1 MGGRGSSWDSDK
13 KPKGGEGKERF
24 SPFGIGDTIPSVGEL
39 KKSIGK
45 KGRPYSID
53 NALKNVNP
61 NHNYEYSE
69 FSENCQRCVIA
80 YELRRRGYNVT
91 ALPTYKGDKLPYST
105 GNGRGIWQKA
115 FRHAK
120 PVRVGA
126 TTTQA
131 AQNKVEKQM
140 KSWGKGT
147 RGIIQ
152 IPGHVFNCE
161 NVNGKIRYVDAQTG
175 TKYSSKDVF
184 GRLTKREAGHIYL
197 TRTDNLRISDRAR
210 ESVKLLK

>member
-1 MGGRGSSWDSDK
+1 M
-13 KPKGGEGKERF
+13 
-24 SPFGIGDTIPSVGEL
+24 
-39 KKSIGK
+39 
-45 KGRPYSID
+45 
-53 NALKNVNP
+53 KNVNP
-61 NHNYEYSE
+61 NHSYEYSE

-91 ALPTYKGDKLPYST
+91 ALPTYKGDRLPYVT
-105 GNGRGIWQKA
+105 RNGRGIWQKA
-115 FRHAK
+115 FRHAQPIK
-120 PVRVGA
+120 VGA
-126 TTTQA
+126 VTQQA

-140 KSWGKGT
+140 KSWGKGA

-175 TKYSSKDVF
+175 TKYTSKNVF
-184 GRLTKREAGHIYL
+184 GILSGRETRDIYL